1 MTTLAHLIRFESPH
15 SGLAFRKSLYG
26 PGDEDEVVADC
37 LALANAEVRG
47 RRFLIIGVDAADA
60 EDRPITGVDR
70 SELARFRKRFERLIS
85 RCVEP
90 ELDAT
95 VRAVELDGKLIGYV
109 RIKNCEAPPYL
120 ATRALGKKIQVGQGY
135 IRRGSKNFPLRRSDL
150 KRMFADVQVPREG
163 EPLVRVRFAGNEPSE
178 RLTLPAL
185 SVSRLPSE
193 LAADRLKGMLEMHDQ
208 ARERFGRTE
217 TMLSRLMHAKLYGAE
232 VPFEKHSDQS
242 LVVALQNVDIDYSA
256 ADAHYLYETRAH
268 RLNLLVSNESESNLH
283 DAVLEVTVPRVQGTG
298 LAERVFDEDQIT
310 SRARSGYPAIT
321 PGKHTVSIR
330 AELGTLYAGRS
341 VRAFAEP
348 ARFWVRPAAAG
359 KAVPL
364 DFELVADELAA
375 PIKGSLVI
383 YIENPATENS

>member
-15 SGLAFRKSLYG
+15 SGLAFRKYLYG

-37 LALANAEVRG
+37 LALANAEVKG

-60 EDRPITGVDR
+60 ENRRLRGVDR
-70 SELARFRKRFERLIS
+70 GELARFRKRFERLLA

-109 RIKNCEAPPYL
+109 RIEQGEAPPYL
-120 ATRALGKKIQVGQGY
+120 ATRALGKKIQAGQGY
-135 IRRGSKNFPLRRSDL
+135 IRRGSKNYPLRRSDL
-150 KRMFADVQVPREG
+150 KRMFANVEVPQKG
-163 EPLVRVRFAGNEPSE
+163 KPPVCVRFAGNEPSE

-193 LAADRLKGMLEMHDQ
+193 LAAERLKGMLEMHDQ

-217 TMLSRLMHAKLYGAE
+217 TGLSRLMYAKLYGAE

-242 LVVALQNVDIDYSA
+242 LVSALQNVDIDYSA
-256 ADAHYLYETRAH
+256 ADAHYLYEVRAH
-268 RLNLLVSNESESNLH
+268 RLNLLVSNDSESSLH
-283 DAVLEVTVPRVQGTG
+283 GAVLEVTVPRVEGTG
-298 LAERVFDEDQIT
+298 LAERVFDEDKIT
-310 SRARSGYPAIT
+310 SRASSGYPAIT

-341 VRAFAEP
+341 VRAFVEP
-348 ARFWVRPAAAG
+348 ARFWARPAAAG

-364 DFELVADELAA
+364 DFELGAEELEA
-375 PIKGSLVI
+375 PIRGSLII
-383 YIENPATENS
+383 YIENPAA